1 MVDKAS
7 VKMSIKK
14 AQYQIKLFTPFIIN
28 PDHPTYID
36 VKIR

>member
-1 MVDKAS
+1 MVDRAS

-14 AQYQIKLFTPFIIN
+14 ASYQIKLFTPFILN
-28 PDHPTYID
+28 SDHPTYID

>member
-1 MVDKAS
+1 MIDKAS

-14 AQYQIKLFTPFIIN
+14 GAYQIKLFTPFIIN
-28 PDHPTYID
+28 PDQSTYID